1 MRPAVAEFPGADP
14 LRWMDVLANDMIT
27 AGYTEM
33 IAEVGVR
40 APIVRCHAL
49 MWRGVLTG
57 REGVGTFRR
66 ELTRLS
72 LTAGLDERHIEYINC
87 LVMAELLETIAARY
101 SRSPREA
108 SRLSYE
114 VARAACRIAV
124 EPPTAPVASPLGRT
138 QGTSDPQ
145 AQRLVLA
152 KQGA

>member
-14 LRWMDVLANDMIT
+14 LRWMDVLANDTIM
-27 AGYTEM
+27 AGYTQM
-33 IAEVGVR
+33 IDDEGAR

-72 LTAGLDERHIEYINC
+72 LTLGLDERHIEYINC
-87 LVMAELLETIAARY
+87 LVMAELLETIAARH

-124 EPPTAPVASPLGRT
+124 EPPTAPVASPLSRT

-152 KQGA
+152 KQDA